1 MELLNADVVRK
12 IRTRE
17 IDRYKLTKEDVLY
30 DISLMIVHHANIGGS
45 WTLYT
50 YPDHI
55 TNDEVHALILT
66 LKLYKYSVEHCCY
79 TNTLK
84 ISW

>member
-45 WTLYT
+45 WALYT

-55 TNDEVHALILT
+55 TDDEVCALMLT